1 MHPNFLSGQEKKKL
15 LGKSF
20 SKKQA
25 RKYLINKGL
34 HFDLNKKLFNDL
46 LESGR
51 LVSDRPFGRFSQ
63 YNLDRYYYETKPR

>member
-1 MHPNFLSGQEKKKL
+1 MHPNFLNNQEKKKL

-25 RKYLINKGL
+25 RKYLVNKGL

-46 LESGR
+46 LGSGR
-51 LVSDRPFGRFSQ
+51 LVCDKPFGRFSQ

>member
-15 LGKSF
+15 LGKSL

-25 RKYLINKGL
+25 RKYLIHKGL
-34 HFDLNKKLFNDL
+34 HFDLNRKLFNDL

-51 LVSDRPFGRFSQ
+51 LVSR
-63 YNLDRYYYETKPR
+63 